1 MGICRCSTWR
11 SAPNLPVVRDVSRS
25 RRRPERG
32 CPDPG
37 TLRHAV
43 VLAGLLAALQAGAW
57 AQEAVPPPGETA
69 AAPQPPAD
77 AEVITLDGAP
87 EPPDT
92 AGPETVTPTPGVAL
106 PGAAQGANVR
116 TILADLWF
124 RHQALMQRGSTR
136 EADALL
142 DRAIDFMQREGV
154 HAAPE
159 IADAFLAEGR
169 RDRRDGDLQGAIEN
183 HRRALRFDDGRA
195 DARLALAA
203 LLIRSGHGFGEA
215 LTLLRRGVV
224 ALATDPDS
232 GFYLA
237 GGALLL
243 LYLGACGGLG
253 LAVLLVTIAVRG
265 ALTHDLLERFRP
277 RLTATTAPLA
287 AAAIL
292 ALPLAVPA
300 PLTWALSFWAA
311 LLFPYL
317 RGAERTLAVFTLV
330 VLLGAGAFGAAVAWQ
345 MDTATD
351 PTARALLQAA
361 RAGTDLR
368 HEDPLKKAM
377 RQHLEDPVYPFL
389 LGSAYRV
396 GGRLDEAMMMYRRV
410 LQLDSRH
417 ARTMV
422 NLANVHALRQEFA
435 QAQGLYKKAAE
446 TDPTLALAHFDSH
459 LAYLETFDMEAAD
472 QALRDA
478 RRVDDAFIMR
488 LVARTGEGAE
498 RRAPQD
504 CRYTAG
510 ELWGRALRLR
520 RPPTAEIARAA
531 IVNPAAIGAAAGLLA
546 LLLLPGFG
554 VAPRANPAGLCG
566 RCGQGYCRRCQV
578 ATKFPGYCSPCVHLF
593 LLRDGLAPS
602 VRDRKMEEVVRFRRG
617 HYLKTRVLSL
627 LLPGSGHVLGG
638 RPLAGAFCL
647 VLWSTAWAGLILRSR
662 LLVPPGILPG
672 VATTL
677 GLLSFATIGLIAW
690 LLANLTRQE
699 AGGEE

>member
-1 MGICRCSTWR
+1 LGICRCSTWR
-11 SAPNLPVVRDVSRS
+11 CAPSLPVVRDVSRS
-25 RRRPERG
+25 LRGPERARPG
-32 CPDPG
+32 PG
-37 TLRHAV
+37 TLRRAI
-43 VLAGLLAALQAGAW
+43 VLAVLLALAAVGGAW
-57 AQEAVPPPGETA
+57 AQDAVPPT
-69 AAPQPPAD
+69 QPPATPPPD
-77 AEVITLDGAP
+77 TEVITLDGS
-87 EPPDT
+87 
-92 AGPETVTPTPGVAL
+92 AGTSAPETVTPTPGAAT
-106 PGAAQGANVR
+106 PGTGQGVNVR
-116 TILADLWF
+116 AILADLWF

-136 EADALL
+136 EADALI

-154 HAAPE
+154 HSAPE

-183 HRRALRFDDGRA
+183 HRRALRFNEERA

-203 LLIRSGHGFGEA
+203 LLIRSGHGLGEA
-215 LTLLRRGVV
+215 LALLRSGIV
-224 ALATDPDS
+224 ALATDPES
-232 GFYLA
+232 IFYLA
-237 GGALLL
+237 GAALLL
-243 LYLGACGGLG
+243 LYLGACGGLA
-253 LAVLLVTIAVRG
+253 LAVLLVTIRVRG
-265 ALTHDLLERFRP
+265 ALSHDLLERFRP

-292 ALPLAVPA
+292 ALPLVIPV

-317 RGAERTLAVFTLV
+317 RGGDRTLAVFTLV

-361 RAGTDLR
+361 SAGTDLR
-368 HEDPLKKAM
+368 HEEALKKAM
-377 RQHLEDPVYPFL
+377 RERLEDPVYPFL

-410 LQLDSRH
+410 LQLDPKH
-417 ARTMV
+417 ARAMV
-422 NLANVHALRQEFA
+422 NLGNLNSLRQEFA
-435 QAQGLYKKAAE
+435 QAQALYKKAAE
-446 TDPTLALAHFDSH
+446 ADPSLALAYFDSH

-472 QALRDA
+472 QSLRQA
-478 RRVDDAFIMR
+478 RRVDDAFITR

-520 RPPTAEIARAA
+520 RAPAAQLARAA

-554 VAPRANPAGLCG
+554 VAPRTNSAGLCG
-566 RCGQGYCRRCQV
+566 RCGRGYCRRCQV

-593 LLRDGLAPS
+593 FLRDGLAPS

-627 LLPGSGHVLGG
+627 VLPGSGHVLGG
-638 RPLAGAFCL
+638 RPLLGALCL
-647 VLWSTAWAGLILRSR
+647 VFWSTAWAGLVLRGR

-672 VATTL
+672 VATTI
-677 GLLSFATIGLIAW
+677 GLLSCAAVGLAAW
-690 LLANLTRQE
+690 LLANLTRQD
-699 AGGEE
+699 AVEEE

>member
-1 MGICRCSTWR
+1 MR
-11 SAPNLPVVRDVSRS
+11 
-25 RRRPERG
+25 
-32 CPDPG
+32 
-37 TLRHAV
+37 
-43 VLAGLLAALQAGAW
+43 
-57 AQEAVPPPGETA
+57 
-69 AAPQPPAD
+69 
-77 AEVITLDGAP
+77 
-87 EPPDT
+87 
-92 AGPETVTPTPGVAL
+92 
-106 PGAAQGANVR
+106 
-116 TILADLWF
+116 
-124 RHQALMQRGSTR
+124 
-136 EADALL
+136 
-142 DRAIDFMQREGV
+142 REGV
-154 HAAPE
+154 RAAPE

-169 RDRRDGDLQGAIEN
+169 RDRRDGDLEGAITN
-183 HRRALRFDDGRA
+183 HRRALRFDPDRA
-195 DARLALAA
+195 DARMALAA

-215 LTLLRRGVV
+215 LALLRGGIA
-224 ALATDPDS
+224 ALVTDPES
-232 GFYLA
+232 IFYLA

-253 LAVLLVTIAVRG
+253 VAVLLVTIRVRS
-265 ALTHDLLERFRP
+265 ALAHDLQERFRP
-277 RLTATTAPLA
+277 RLTATTAPLV

-292 ALPLAVPA
+292 ALPLVIPV

-311 LLFPYL
+311 LLLPYL
-317 RGAERTLAVFTLV
+317 RGGDRTLAAFTLV

-368 HEDPLKKAM
+368 YEAPLRKAM
-377 RQHLEDPVYPFL
+377 RERLEDPVYPFL

-396 GGRLDEAMMMYRRV
+396 GGRLEEAMTMYRRV
-410 LQLDSRH
+410 LQLDPRH
-417 ARTMV
+417 ARAMV
-422 NLANVHALRQEFA
+422 NLGNLHALRQEFA
-435 QAQGLYKKAAE
+435 QAQALYRKAAE

-472 QALRDA
+472 KALRDA
-478 RRVDDAFIMR
+478 RGVDDPFITR
-488 LVARTGEGAE
+488 LVARTGEGAA

-520 RPPTAEIARAA
+520 REPGGQLVRAA

-546 LLLLPGFG
+546 LLLLPGLG

-578 ATKFPGYCSPCVHLF
+578 ASKFPGYCSPCVHLF
-593 LLRDGLAPS
+593 FLRDGLAPS

-638 RPLAGAFCL
+638 RPLAGAFFL
-647 VLWSTAWAGLILRSR
+647 VLWSTAWAGLVLRGR
-662 LLVPPGILPG
+662 LLVPPGVLPG
-672 VATTL
+672 VATTIA
-677 GLLSFATIGLIAW
+677 LLTLATVGLIAW
-690 LLANLTRQE
+690 LLANLTRQD